1 MNPRARS
8 EPACGF
14 PSKRLVKPGNPSGGE
29 DLIQGKMKGATM
41 KLLIPALASTA
52 LLVTACSDNA
62 SDRGQ
67 VEGPVVSGSEA
78 PRNPAVDTGGGDTL
92 TPGAN
97 SFTEA
102 QARSA
107 IEKQGYVVSGPLSQD
122 AQGVWRAPA
131 AKDGAVAVGSIQYKG
146 VVSAGAPAR

>member
-1 MNPRARS
+1 
-8 EPACGF
+8 
-14 PSKRLVKPGNPSGGE
+14 
-29 DLIQGKMKGATM
+29 M

-67 VEGPVVSGSEA
+67 VEGPVVSGSET
-78 PRNPAVDTGGGDTL
+78 PRNPAVDTGGGDAL

-122 AQGVWRAPA
+122 AQGVWSAPA
-131 AKDGAVAVGSIQYKG
+131 TKDGAEAVVSVDYKG
-146 VVSAGAPAR
+146 VVSAAAPARQ